1 MVSEAT
7 ILNLKF
13 SNMKQENS
21 NRANNRRSFL
31 KNVAAGAA
39 ALSVTMLAPPF
50 NLTASAAANSSGDAD
65 DWFNQLDKKGKHR
78 IVFDATKPNGSFP
91 FAWPKVYQ
99 LTNAATGTPDS
110 ETGVVIVL
118 RHEAIPFA
126 MEDRLWKKYKFGEFF
141 KIDDTATKAP
151 ATRNAFWQPKPG
163 DFKIP
168 GIGPVEI
175 GINQLQD
182 HGIMICVCN
191 MALTVMSSVAAQSM
205 NMDATKVYD
214 DWKSGI
220 LPGIQIVPSGVWA
233 IGRAQEHGCAY
244 CFAG

>member
-1 MVSEAT
+1 
-7 ILNLKF
+7 
-13 SNMKQENS
+13 MKQENS
-21 NRANNRRSFL
+21 NQANNRRRFL

-50 NLTASAAANSSGDAD
+50 NLTASAAGNSSGDAD

-126 MEDRLWKKYKFGEFF
+126 MEDRLWKKYKFGELF
-141 KIDDTATKAP
+141 KIDDTETKAP
-151 ATRNAFWQPKPG
+151 AARNAFWQPKPG

-191 MALTVMSSVAAQSM
+191 MALTVMSAVAAQSM
-205 NMDATKVYD
+205 SMDATKVYD
-214 DWKSGI
+214 DWKAGI

-233 IGRAQEHGCAY
+233 VGRAQEHGCAY